1 MVTLSS
7 MEPGR
12 ARAQRIAISGPRA
25 TGGLEKDEV
34 PRTSFL
40 FRNCSTSVAGK
51 LLAGRSGRNLVRAA
65 ASYTPS
71 GSAYQVTGTWFSTS
85 DEPGGDMTTVRGI
98 FVAVPVTLLIGA
110 GAPGDDRVE
119 QEPPP
124 GAAAPDVGPA
134 TTPPP
139 VPVIPPDTGP
149 AATEPL
155 DTTARTDI
163 GAVRLD
169 TVPR

>member
-1 MVTLSS
+1 
-7 MEPGR
+7 
-12 ARAQRIAISGPRA
+12 
-25 TGGLEKDEV
+25 
-34 PRTSFL
+34 
-40 FRNCSTSVAGK
+40 
-51 LLAGRSGRNLVRAA
+51 
-65 ASYTPS
+65 
-71 GSAYQVTGTWFSTS
+71 
-85 DEPGGDMTTVRGI
+85 MTTSRGI
-98 FVAVPVTLLIGA
+98 LIAVPLALLIGA
-110 GAPGDDRVE
+110 CAAGDDRFE

-124 GAAAPDVGPA
+124 GAAAPDLQPG

-163 GAVRLD
+163 GAVQVD